1 MIAVRNS
8 IPPYGHRQ
16 NWIPRRSEDFGDSGA
31 FPEINVIQYPLDMGK
46 AKTSAKTSNALAI
59 QLDAEGEVKFD
70 LIAKQGQTKN
80 KIVYS
85 KYTDLLPKQV
95 TEEDPDL
102 ARPDEDAVKE
112 TTEKTRK
119 ALDAIVQAKIQA
131 AMPARAADKQAPAQF
146 IRYTPATQSEEFN
159 SGANQRIIR
168 MCEVQRDPMSPP
180 RFKLVEFYVAIYLM

>member
-1 MIAVRNS
+1 MSTKAAY
-8 IPPYGHRQ
+8 PPYGHRQ
-16 NWIPRRSEDFGDSGA
+16 NWVPRRSEDFGDSGA

-46 AKTSAKTSNALAI
+46 TKSSAKTSNALAI
-59 QLDAEGEVKFD
+59 QLDAQGEVKFD
-70 LIAKQGQTKN
+70 MIAKQGQGKN

-102 ARPDEDAVKE
+102 ARPDEEAVKE

-119 ALDAIVQAKIQA
+119 ALEELVSAKMKA
-131 AMPARAADKQAPAQF
+131 AMPVRAADKQAPAQF

-180 RFKLVEFYVAIYLM
+180 RFK

>member
-1 MIAVRNS
+1 MIAARTA
-8 IPPYGHRQ
+8 IPSYGQRQ

-31 FPEINVIQYPLDMGK
+31 FPEINVLQYPLDMGK
-46 AKTSAKTSNALAI
+46 TKNSAKTSNALAI

-70 LIAKQGQTKN
+70 LIARQGQTKN

-102 ARPDEDAVKE
+102 ARPDEESVKE

-119 ALDAIVQAKIQA
+119 ALEAIVSAKIAA
-131 AMPARAADKQAPAQF
+131 AMPVRAAEKQAPAQF
-146 IRYTPATQSEEFN
+146 IRYTPATQGEEYN

-168 MCEVQRDPMSPP
+168 MVEVQRDPMSPP
-180 RFKLVEFYVAIYLM
+180 RFKLVEFYLI